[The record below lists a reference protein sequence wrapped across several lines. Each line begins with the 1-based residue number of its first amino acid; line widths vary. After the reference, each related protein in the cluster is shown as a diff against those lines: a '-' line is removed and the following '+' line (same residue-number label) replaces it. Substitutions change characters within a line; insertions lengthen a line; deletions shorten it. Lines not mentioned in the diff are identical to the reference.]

1 MAHNGTYS
9 PSIGRG
15 KSSDANISI
24 VTFVEWQRSTR
35 RIGGMNSGGHLVRWL
50 AVALGAMLLA
60 AKPIVPRQNAGET
73 QASEA
78 APQGGSGDAS
88 KAAPQAQQQSSP
100 PGNPQDA
107 TQDSSPDAP
116 KTTPTAQEDP
126 VPHDAPVETPKE
138 NPKPRPSGDHAYAL
152 SASYSVDLPAKWNAT
167 DSNQIPPPAPLGPY
181 APPIHLAGN
190 LVLSDA
196 ELGAILQFATSNN
209 AFLGHDSY
217 WLDTQIHSP
226 SGSGMSLLDFFF
238 YYFFPPSD
246 ACMHQVLTTYA
257 DASRVAPTGETP
269 SYMQVYY
276 ACPTSDT
283 LSGFYSAQVSS
294 GITFR
299 LTDDGTRVLAPV
311 GDFYVAPME
320 EVHTTGMTFFVFEAQ
335 GLSAVSSEATQR
347 FHFPSNAQGGPP
359 DFFWAI
365 GAATP
370 FPFVADADRKD
381 VAILHVAY
389 ARLGVGPDPR
399 AEFLDI
405 LHNIDVR

>member
-1 MAHNGTYS
+1 MS
-9 PSIGRG
+9 SGR
-15 KSSDANISI
+15 
-24 VTFVEWQRSTR
+24 R
-35 RIGGMNSGGHLVRWL
+35 LVRWL
-50 AVALGAMLLA
+50 AVALGVMLLS
-60 AKPIVPRQNAGET
+60 AKPIVPRQNADET
-73 QASEA
+73 QASQA
-78 APQGGSGDAS
+78 APQSDSPDAS
-88 KAAPQAQQQSSP
+88 KEARQAQQQSGP
-100 PGNPQDA
+100 PNDPQDA
-107 TQDSSPDAP
+107 PQDSSPDAS
-116 KTTPTAQEDP
+116 KNTTTDQAAP
-126 VPHDAPVETPKE
+126 VPQDVPENTVKE
-138 NPKPRPSGDHAYAL
+138 SPKPRPSGNRAYAL
-152 SASYSVDLPAKWNAT
+152 STSYSVELPPKWYAT
-167 DSNQIPPPAPLGPY
+167 ESNQIPPPTALGPY
-181 APPIHLAGN
+181 APPFHLSGN
-190 LVLSDA
+190 LVLSDTDQ
-196 ELGAILQFATSNN
+196 GAILQFATSNN
-209 AFLGHDSY
+209 PFIGHDSY

-320 EVHTTGMTFFVFEAQ
+320 ELHTTGMTFFVFEAQ
-335 GLSAVSSEATQR
+335 GLSAVSNEAAQK
-347 FHFPSNAQGGPP
+347 FHLPSNAQGGPP

-365 GAATP
+365 GAAGP
-370 FPFVADADRKD
+370 FPFVADASRRDEA
-381 VAILHVAY
+381 VLHVAY
-389 ARLGVGPDPR
+389 ARLGVGPDAR